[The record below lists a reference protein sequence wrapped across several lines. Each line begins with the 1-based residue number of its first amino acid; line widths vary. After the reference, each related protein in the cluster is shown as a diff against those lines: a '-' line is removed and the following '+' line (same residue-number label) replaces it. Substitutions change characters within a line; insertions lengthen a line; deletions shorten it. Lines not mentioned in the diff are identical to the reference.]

1 MYRHSLPEESEALT
15 TAARVLEKLKE
26 DKNGRELVTDNPVA
40 GLLLKLY
47 EARLIDPYVLFSL
60 GDDGIAK
67 DYIAYRAENRVKLAA
82 YMDKFVMPPAPAR
95 Q

>member
-1 MYRHSLPEESEALT
+1 M
-15 TAARVLEKLKE
+15 TAAAKVLEKLKE

-67 DYIAYRAENRVKLAA
+67 DYIAYRAENRVKLEA